1 MKLGRLAISLF
12 IILLT
17 AFFIFGQSESSHITI
32 ATVYSQNEKYYLKTI
47 PYDNLSPSLLGKTY
61 VYQTGN
67 SQPLY
72 ELDRA
77 FDTINGKSNELILSN
92 DGELIFYVIDF
103 YPDDEKDGLKSVN
116 IYKKGKFLKG
126 FTTSEVTGCDL
137 KKERCQI
144 GLNEPWD
151 LINKEKSNWGTK
163 NYKRVFKDGVSEE
176 DKFLVDFAI
185 FNVDDIVYLTDS
197 KKQTHLFDL
206 KEGDF
211 IKSVSFG
218 EIYPQI
224 KENGKFNK
232 VETKMVESPYNYE
245 FPKMTTGLDASQEL
259 ANYLGMK
266 TAESHG
272 KDYDLYRIY
281 RFKISGM
288 IFRDGSFTI
297 ENLEIS
303 DDLPKDKI
311 KSFFETNKF
320 NAGKLPSEF
329 EKYYVEEHFFFRNKN
344 DKLARQ
350 EKIQQDRERRE
361 IIKKRLVA
369 EKLNDIYIP
378 KDLGDCFIE
387 LDKMLSEVD
396 KKEIKELLKRE
407 DTLKFHMGLGMWM
420 RNNWGLWG
428 GSRLQK
434 YFTDRK
440 IRHPDDMSSVVLFF
454 YYDWLN
460 GKKDTWKEWE
470 KSPQSLDKM
479 FSSFP

>member
-1 MKLGRLAISLF
+1 MKLTSFLF
-12 IILLT
+12 LLFVILLT
-17 AFFIFGQSESSHITI
+17 GFFTFGQSSSSHITI

-67 SQPLY
+67 SLPLY

-77 FDTINGKSNELILSN
+77 FDTINGKSNKLILSN
-92 DGELIFYVIDF
+92 NGEVIFYVIDF

-126 FTTSEVTGCDL
+126 FTTSEITGCDL
-137 KKERCQI
+137 KKERCEI
-144 GLNEPWD
+144 GLANVWD
-151 LINKEKSNWGTK
+151 LYDEVKSKVGTIN
-163 NYKRVFKDGVSEE
+163 YRRVFKDGVSEQ
-176 DKFLVDFAI
+176 DKFLADFAI

-211 IKSVSFG
+211 IKSVSFN
-218 EIYPQI
+218 EIYQQI
-224 KENGKFNK
+224 KANGKFNK
-232 VETKMVESPYNYE
+232 VKTEWLESPYNYE
-245 FPKMTTGLDASQEL
+245 FPKMASGLDTAQRLAS
-259 ANYLGMK
+259 YLGMK
-266 TAESHG
+266 TAESYG

-303 DDLPKDKI
+303 EDLPKDKI

-320 NAGKLPSEF
+320 NSSKLPTDF

-350 EKIQQDRERRE
+350 EKTQQDRERRE

-378 KDLGDCFIE
+378 KDLGDCFAE
-387 LDKMLSEVD
+387 LDRMLSEID
-396 KKEIKELLKRE
+396 KKEFKSAKTKNDLLGNY
-407 DTLKFHMGLGMWM
+407 HMGLGMWM

-440 IRHPDDMSSVVLFF
+440 IGHPDDMSSVVLFF
-454 YYDWLN
+454 YHDWLN
-460 GKKDTWKEWE
+460 GKKKLGKNGRKT
-470 KSPQSLDKM
+470 P
-479 FSSFP
+479 

>member
-1 MKLGRLAISLF
+1 MKLRILAFSLF

-17 AFFIFGQSESSHITI
+17 SFFNFGQSSSSHITI

-77 FDTINGKSNELILSN
+77 FDTINGRSNELILSN
-92 DGELIFYVIDF
+92 NGELIFYVIDF
-103 YPDDEKDGLKSVN
+103 YPDEKKDGLKSVN

-126 FTTSEVTGCDL
+126 FTTSEITGCDL

-151 LINKEKSNWGTK
+151 LIDKEKSNVGTK
-163 NYKRVFKDGVSEE
+163 NYKRVFKDGISEE

-206 KEGDF
+206 KDGSL
-211 IKSVSFG
+211 IKSVSFN

-224 KENGKFNK
+224 KANGKFNK
-232 VETKMVESPYNYE
+232 VETELIESPYNYE
-245 FPKMTTGLDASQEL
+245 FPKMAGNLDTSQEL
-259 ANYLGMK
+259 ATQLGMK
-266 TAESHG
+266 TAASYG

-281 RFKISGM
+281 RFKISGI
-288 IFRDGSFTI
+288 IFQDGSFVI
-297 ENLEIS
+297 ENLDIS

-311 KSFFETNKF
+311 KTFFETNKF
-320 NAGKLPSEF
+320 NSNKLPPDF

-350 EKIQQDRERRE
+350 EKRLQDQEQRE

-378 KDLGDCFIE
+378 KDLGDCFAE
-387 LDKMLSEVD
+387 LDRMLSEID
-396 KKEIKELLKRE
+396 KKEIQELSKRE
-407 DTLKFHMGLGMWM
+407 DTLKFHMGLGLWM

-440 IRHPDDMSSVVLFF
+440 IGHPDDMSSVVLF
-454 YYDWLN
+454 YYHDWLN
-460 GKKDTWKEWE
+460 GKKETWKEWE
-470 KSPQSLDKM
+470 KNPKSVEILYKI
-479 FSSFP
+479 